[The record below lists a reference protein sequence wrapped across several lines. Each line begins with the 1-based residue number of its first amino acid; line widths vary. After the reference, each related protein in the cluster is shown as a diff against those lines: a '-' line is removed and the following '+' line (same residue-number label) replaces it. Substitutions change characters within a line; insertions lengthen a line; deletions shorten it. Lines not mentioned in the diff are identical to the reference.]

1 MWKCVDERERERARV
16 CECMCVRGCVHS
28 REKKTHSI
36 GLSRTNPSTQKSKN
50 TQQHTHTHTH
60 THTHSH
66 TNKLKDKYTQLPFM
80 DLPTHPLPT
89 PKPPNTQS
97 GHFTFP
103 LPRTNALKKTVM
115 YRAIAYWNV
124 LPSYLTL
131 TRNKCDFKRKL
142 KAERIRKEIRV
153 D

>member
-1 MWKCVDERERERARV
+1 MRVDERLACSLILFLNNVYSSQKPVSLYLQLSPANERH
-16 CECMCVRGCVHS
+16 GY
-28 REKKTHSI
+28 
-36 GLSRTNPSTQKSKN
+36 N
-50 TQQHTHTHTH
+50 TRQA
-60 THTHSH
+60 
-66 TNKLKDKYTQLPFM
+66 L
-80 DLPTHPLPT
+80 
-89 PKPPNTQS
+89 S
-97 GHFTFP
+97 GHFTFS

-142 KAERIRKEIRV
+142 KAAIIRKEIIV